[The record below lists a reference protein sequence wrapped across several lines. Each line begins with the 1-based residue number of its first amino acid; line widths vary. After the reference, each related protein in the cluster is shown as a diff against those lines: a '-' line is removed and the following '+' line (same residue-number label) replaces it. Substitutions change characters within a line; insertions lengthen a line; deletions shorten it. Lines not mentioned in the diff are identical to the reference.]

1 MKFSHTYR
9 LLPAL
14 CLCLAFAVGT
24 PGIVSASG
32 SEKKQNARKT
42 ASKHSNKKKGG
53 KKLPRETSAQVK
65 KKEQSVNRE
74 IRLTQRQIEQN
85 EEAVR
90 QNLAILNTLE
100 LDIDA
105 QNRRVADLHTRE
117 KQLNSDI
124 GKCKADI
131 GKCEDKL
138 ADLRTRYVATIKKM
152 RIARKRANPLAYIFA
167 SGSFYQAWRRMRYMR
182 KYSMWKE
189 RRETEIKGEIARLAD
204 LNNQLASGQKQLSI
218 NLKQQEQARQV
229 LASKHSAQDEAV
241 RNLRAHGDAL
251 REHLALKQAEANAL
265 SAQVMTLIA
274 AEQEEARAAEQRR
287 REAAARK
294 AAAEKAAVEKAT
306 REREAREKAEAER
319 AALQKAAAEKAA
331 REQAEAQKKE
341 AAQKKKQTAK
351 ADKTKKKPT
360 QKKQTKKPESRKN
373 ESVKQPSGNE
383 YAVARGRKP
392 RKQQNDATAAPSTAP
407 KTSSTGTARPAAE
420 ARPAPA
426 PASAGHSGFAACK
439 GSLPRPVSGNFSIY
453 SRFGRH
459 ALPDL
464 PDVMFDNPGI
474 DAIVSA
480 GASAQS
486 VYDGTVTGVYVVP
499 GYSTV
504 VIICHGDY
512 YTVYGNIGKP
522 QVSKGQSVKQGQ
534 ALGRLV
540 SDDDAG
546 GRTTIHFEI
555 YKNREKLNPEQWI
568 R

>member
-294 AAAEKAAVEKAT
+294 AAAEKEAAEKAT

-319 AALQKAAAEKAA
+319 AALKKAAAEKAA

-360 QKKQTKKPESRKN
+360 QKKQTKKPESRKD

-392 RKQQNDATAAPSTAP
+392 RKQQDDATAAPSPAKVRFHAP
-407 KTSSTGTARPAAE
+407 
-420 ARPAPA
+420 
-426 PASAGHSGFAACK
+426 
-439 GSLPRPVSGNFSIY
+439 
-453 SRFGRH
+453 
-459 ALPDL
+459 
-464 PDVMFDNPGI
+464 
-474 DAIVSA
+474 
-480 GASAQS
+480 
-486 VYDGTVTGVYVVP
+486 
-499 GYSTV
+499 
-504 VIICHGDY
+504 
-512 YTVYGNIGKP
+512 
-522 QVSKGQSVKQGQ
+522 
-534 ALGRLV
+534 
-540 SDDDAG
+540 
-546 GRTTIHFEI
+546 
-555 YKNREKLNPEQWI
+555 
-568 R
+568 